1 MKNRRLITVLVLLFL
16 YLTNGFG
23 QEIPKRE
30 MRAAWVATVWGLDWP
45 AVKINTTGSPYYIQA
60 QKDEFIGLLDQ
71 LKAANMNAVFFQVRS
86 ECDAM
91 YQSSYEPWSAYLVA
105 ERGMEPGYDPL
116 QFIVEE
122 CHKRGMEIH
131 AWLNPYR
138 FESVAGKYDG
148 QPGDYRLTHPEWVLE
163 YPDGGPAIL
172 DPGNPAVRQLIADI
186 VGEIIT
192 NYDVDGIVFDDYF
205 YAYGGTSSLLDAY
218 SQSNYK
224 PSDMSLDDWRRW
236 NINQMVNGVYEKIN
250 SIKPWITFGISPFG
264 IWTTDPNV
272 AESAGLELP
281 SGITGMNAYS
291 TIYCDPVAWLQEGTV
306 DYISPQLYWP
316 TTSTGQDYDVLAPW
330 WSDVCNLFGKHL
342 YVSHSLSD
350 LTDSNY
356 APVFDDSNL
365 KSGEADSLTV
375 DLKGLSMLE
384 YYSRMD
390 EYMLKASLDPSEF
403 GNQVQVNRTAD
414 KNGAPGSVFFR
425 AAMFYKAGFVNY
437 LSDYE
442 FANLSLPPAINWKP
456 HQERGIP
463 YNVAVNSNLLSWDSD
478 ESNVRYAVYAVPN
491 AMLGEPGV
499 FSSSDYLIGISYD
512 KSFDITDFSDLTD
525 THSFAVSVLDRFG
538 NEFPPAVMGYT
549 PGANQ
554 AATLSF
560 PGNGDNVF
568 KPFSFLW
575 NAVSGAD
582 SYVIEVAQDDLF
594 ANVVYSRQVDGTEF
608 SAENISMNTGQTYYW
623 RIRTRMAGVE
633 DAVSSVFTFNLIP
646 QPSPEILSPLN
657 NATGVAL
664 TPVIEWADFGDG
676 FTYNL
681 QISRNN
687 DFSSIVFSE
696 DQINGVSI
704 QVPEKT
710 LTAWSDYY
718 VRVRA
723 ENGETVSAWS
733 PVVMFST
740 LEQVPGIPEII
751 SPTQGSSV
759 GVDNVLIQIAD
770 EPYANGFT
778 VHVSSQSTFPW
789 TDRSV
794 YVMDAFQTELLI
806 DNIGEGPRFIRVRAE
821 YSNGLYTDWS
831 ETVSFNVVPTSI
843 SDVNKEDLQLVCEN
857 PMVSERVALNLV
869 LPESGNVSISLSDI
883 TGRVVKVVKKGFLS
897 RGEHTIYMNT
907 ADLKPG
913 LYFLSVQTENAR
925 KILKLIK

>member
-1 MKNRRLITVLVLLFL
+1 MKNKSLITVLVLLFF
-16 YLTNGFG
+16 YLTNALG

-30 MRAAWVATVWGLDWP
+30 MRAAWVTTVWGLDWP
-45 AVKINTTGSPYYIQA
+45 AVQINTTGSTYYIQE
-60 QKDEFIGLLDQ
+60 QKDQFIGLLNQ
-71 LKAANMNAVFFQVRS
+71 LQAANMNTVFFQVRS

-91 YQSSYEPWSAYLVA
+91 YQSSYEPWSVYLVA
-105 ERGMEPGYDPL
+105 ERGMDPGYDPL

-138 FESVAGKYDG
+138 FESVAGKYEG
-148 QPGDYRLTHPEWVLE
+148 EAGDYRQTHPEWVLE
-163 YPDGGPAIL
+163 YPDGGSAIL
-172 DPGNPAVRQLIADI
+172 DPGNPGVRERIADI

-205 YAYGGTSSLLDAY
+205 YAYGGTPSSLDAY
-218 SQSNYK
+218 SQSLYK
-224 PSDMSLDDWRRW
+224 PSDMNLDDWRRW
-236 NINQMVNGVYEKIN
+236 NVNQMVKEVYERIN
-250 SIKPWITFGISPFG
+250 SIKPWITFGLSPFG

-272 AESAGLELP
+272 AEAEGLELP

-291 TIYCDPVAWLQEGTV
+291 SIYCDPVAWLKEGTV

-330 WSDVCNLFGKHL
+330 WSNVCNLFGKHL

-356 APVFDDSNL
+356 APVFDDGNL
-365 KSGEADSLTV
+365 KSGGTDSLTV

-384 YYSRMD
+384 YYSQMD
-390 EYMLKASLDPSEF
+390 EYMLKASLDASEF
-403 GNQVQVNRTAD
+403 GKQVQVNRTAD

-425 AAMFYKAGFVNY
+425 AAMFYKTGFVNY

-442 FANLSLPPAINWKP
+442 FANLSLPPAVNWKP

-463 YNVAVNSNLLSWDSD
+463 HNLAVNSNTLSWESD
-478 ESNVRYAVYAVPN
+478 ETNVRYAVYAVPN
-491 AMLGEPGV
+491 SMLGEAGV
-499 FSSSDYLIGISYD
+499 FSSSDYLIGVSYD
-512 KSFDITDFSDLTD
+512 KTFDITDFSDLTG

-554 AATLSF
+554 TATLSF
-560 PGNGDNVF
+560 PGNGVDVF
-568 KPFSFLW
+568 NPFSFQW
-575 NAVSGAD
+575 DAVSGAD

-608 SAENISMNTGQTYYW
+608 SAENIAMNTGQTYYW

-633 DAVSSVFTFNLIP
+633 DAVSPVSAFNLIP
-646 QPSPEILSPLN
+646 QPSSEILSPLN
-657 NATGVAL
+657 NATGL
-664 TPVIEWADFGDG
+664 SMTPVIEWTDFGEG

-681 QISRNN
+681 QISRND
-687 DFSSIVFSE
+687 DFSSFVFSE
-696 DQINGVSI
+696 NQINGLSL
-704 QVPEKT
+704 QVPENT

-733 PVVMFST
+733 PVVTFST
-740 LEQVPGIPEII
+740 IEQVPGIPEII
-751 SPTQGSSV
+751 SPAEGSSV
-759 GVDNVLIQIAD
+759 EVDNVLIQIAD

-778 VHVSSQSTFPW
+778 VQVSSQSSFPW

-806 DNIGEGPRFIRVRAE
+806 DNIGEGPRFIRVKAE
-821 YSNGLYTDWS
+821 YSNSSSTDWS
-831 ETVSFNVVPTSI
+831 ESVSFNVVPTSI
-843 SDVNKEDLQLVCEN
+843 SDINTEDLQLICEN
-857 PMVSERVALNLV
+857 PMVSDKVALNLE

-883 TGRVVKVVKKGFLS
+883 TGRVVKVVKNEFLNQ
-897 RGEHTIYMNT
+897 GEHTIFMNT
-907 ADLKPG
+907 SDLMPG
-913 LYFLSVQTENAR
+913 LYFLSVQTENSG
-925 KILKLIK
+925 KTLKLMK